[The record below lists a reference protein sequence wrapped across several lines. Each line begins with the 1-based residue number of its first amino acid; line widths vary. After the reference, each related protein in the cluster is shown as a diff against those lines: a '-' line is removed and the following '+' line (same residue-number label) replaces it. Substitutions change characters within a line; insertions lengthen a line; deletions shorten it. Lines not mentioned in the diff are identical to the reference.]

1 MPALTRRAIPV
12 PAKKLG
18 WSTTAMCTLARRC
31 TRTGFAARYPQ
42 PAQEVALSNQYWVC
56 SSVQPGT
63 AKRPGAV
70 TPWLGRTMTC
80 WRVSNRN
87 VGGLARC
94 SVAALAE
101 AHRVINRPMVKTE
114 RIAIAPNRPVAVLRG
129 PNRPPDAT
137 RTVPA
142 SHSWGESEL
151 GPFQRAA
158 LGLEEKLPAIDH
170 VVRAAM
176 VPSRSGFTI
185 SQIGGI
191 MGACPPPG

>member
-1 MPALTRRAIPV
+1 MPALTRRTIPV

-18 WSTTAMCTLARRC
+18 QSTTAMCTLAQRRI
-31 TRTGFAARYPQ
+31 RTGFAAHYPQ

-63 AKRPGAV
+63 AKCPGAV

-87 VGGLARC
+87 VGGFARC

-101 AHRVINRPMVKTE
+101 AHRVINRPMAKTE
-114 RIAIAPNRPVAVLRG
+114 RIAIAPNRPVAVLG
-129 PNRPPDAT
+129 WPHRPPNAT

-142 SHSWGESEL
+142 SHSWGARE
-151 GPFQRAA
+151 RAGTVSA
-158 LGLEEKLPAIDH
+158 GG
-170 VVRAAM
+170 
-176 VPSRSGFTI
+176 SGAGREI
-185 SQIGGI
+185 
-191 MGACPPPG
+191 ARY